1 MNKEEIMEYIKEGVM
16 VRETIDIDKIL
27 EISTKI
33 VNALKNGKKII
44 LMGNGGSAADAQHIA
59 AEIVGKFEIER
70 KALPAIV
77 LHGNTSSLT
86 AIAND
91 FGYDHV

>member
-1 MNKEEIMEYIKEGVM
+1 MKKFNFMIVHKQIMNKEEIMEYIKEGVM

-44 LMGNGGSAADAQHIA
+44 LMGNGGSAADAQHI
-59 AEIVGKFEIER
+59 
-70 KALPAIV
+70 
-77 LHGNTSSLT
+77 
-86 AIAND
+86 
-91 FGYDHV
+91 